1 MCNARLWPQEC
12 LKGMCKRIQ
21 HIVALRFGD
30 GGTREMWGLVGSKV
44 WPVSNFAQQFP
55 TTRKNMQQHDATG
68 CAKSVRYISVTTS
81 DLARRR
87 YGFFYEQQDMS
98 KRIKYV
104 TFTLY

>member
-30 GGTREMWGLVGSKV
+30 DGTREMWGLVGSKV

-55 TTRKNMQQHDATG
+55 TTRNNFLCKRTQH
-68 CAKSVRYISVTTS
+68 STS
-81 DLARRR
+81 TNFGSCWPTMLRPFAR
-87 YGFFYEQQDMS
+87 G
-98 KRIKYV
+98 
-104 TFTLY
+104 LYS